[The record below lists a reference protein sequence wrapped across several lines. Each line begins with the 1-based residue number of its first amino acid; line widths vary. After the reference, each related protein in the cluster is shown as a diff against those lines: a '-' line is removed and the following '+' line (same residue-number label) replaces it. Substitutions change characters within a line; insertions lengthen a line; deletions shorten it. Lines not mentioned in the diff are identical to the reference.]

1 MRVRAKLFGIFAIA
15 LVGTFASMQAQ
26 QGRGVAIDADDI
38 GGVVMSPKGPEA
50 GVWVIAETT
59 DTPTKFA
66 KIVVT
71 DEQGRYVLPDLPRGN
86 YQVFVRGYGLVD
98 SARVTARPGQQLNLT
113 ATVAADARVAAQA
126 YPAAWWFSMMRLP
139 EGIEEQG
146 KFTQTIKGCYDC
158 HQLGTKETRTFAPYV
173 TGATHLEKW
182 DMRTKVGP
190 SAPGMAADFQALGG
204 ARKSFADWTE
214 AIEKGQAPTKGPPRP
229 QGVERNLVISL
240 WDWGT
245 PIEGRADNA
254 AADLRNP
261 RVRPDSKVYGV
272 AQSNDELQEL
282 DPIENTAKRIK
293 IPVDGA
299 PPRGP
304 QVASPNFG
312 PNMYTAVGTP
322 RSAAVDGKGR
332 VWFTLRFR
340 PDEQQPAF
348 CGGPGANAYGKYV
361 PIKRSGKQVAVYD
374 PKTQK
379 FERIDTCFQVDHNE
393 LSHDNFIYYGSA
405 NVIGWVDMDTW
416 DKTHDPEKSQGWCPA
431 VIDTNGD
438 GKITQGWTEP
448 DQPVDPTKD
457 HRVNFGC
464 YSVAVNEKD
473 GSIWCSGI
481 GSRDKRL
488 TRIVKG
494 SNPPETC
501 RAEIYE
507 PPPAPVAGLAPVGT
521 GGVQVAADGI
531 VYDGW
536 RVSGHFTAFDRSKC
550 RSTKDP
556 RADGQSCPEG
566 WSIYRNTN
574 EPTYANSPYKA
585 SESYLL
591 YLDRYDTLGFGKD
604 VPIYSSMNTDSLEV
618 FNPATKQFTT
628 LRVPYP
634 FSYFARSG
642 TGRIDDPTT
651 GWKGRG
657 FWSSYS
663 TYAAW
668 HIEGGKG
675 TLPKAVKMQMRPNPL
690 AK

>member
-1 MRVRAKLFGIFAIA
+1 
-15 LVGTFASMQAQ
+15 
-26 QGRGVAIDADDI
+26 
-38 GGVVMSPKGPEA
+38 
-50 GVWVIAETT
+50 
-59 DTPTKFA
+59 
-66 KIVVT
+66 
-71 DEQGRYVLPDLPRGN
+71 
-86 YQVFVRGYGLVD
+86 
-98 SARVTARPGQQLNLT
+98 
-113 ATVAADARVAAQA
+113 
-126 YPAAWWFSMMRLP
+126 
-139 EGIEEQG
+139 
-146 KFTQTIKGCYDC
+146 
-158 HQLGTKETRTFAPYV
+158 
-173 TGATHLEKW
+173 
-182 DMRTKVGP
+182 
-190 SAPGMAADFQALGG
+190 
-204 ARKSFADWTE
+204 
-214 AIEKGQAPTKGPPRP
+214 
-229 QGVERNLVISL
+229 
-240 WDWGT
+240 
-245 PIEGRADNA
+245 
-254 AADLRNP
+254 
-261 RVRPDSKVYGV
+261 
-272 AQSNDELQEL
+272 
-282 DPIENTAKRIK
+282 
-293 IPVDGA
+293 
-299 PPRGP
+299 
-304 QVASPNFG
+304 
-312 PNMYTAVGTP
+312 MYTAVGTP

-340 PDEQQPAF
+340 PDEQLPAF

-361 PIKRSGKQVAVYD
+361 SIKRSGKQVAVYD

-556 RADGQSCPEG
+556 KADGQSCPEG
-566 WSIYRNTN
+566 WSIYRNAN

-651 GWKGRG
+651 GWKGKG